1 MPPSSATHPV
11 LINPETEVL
20 HASGST
26 SPASPRTTRGPRGL
40 RGLRSRLVL
49 SVLNR
54 LRIGQLQLE
63 LPDGTS
69 QLILGKDDAQ
79 SQRADLKIHRW
90 RALSDA
96 GLRGDIGFGE
106 AYMRGD
112 WSSSNLPALLGLFA
126 ANRKVIE
133 TAIYGSP
140 IRLVWDRLQHQLR
153 ANSRRQ
159 SRRNIEFHYDLG
171 NDFYTRWLDPSM
183 TYSSALFDRTG
194 QWGSLVDLQDGQLRK
209 LDRVIDC
216 LNQAPTMSGSQPKVL
231 EIGCGWGGFAER
243 LLQKRAAH
251 YTGLTLSPA
260 QKAWAEDR
268 MRQKGF
274 DSKDK
279 AWQFHLQDYR
289 DAQDEFDAIVSI
301 EMIEAVGQ
309 SYWPTY
315 FQTLHDRLRP
325 GGRAVVQA
333 IVIKD
338 ALFARYA
345 RSPDFIQKYIF
356 PGGMLLTPSAIQTQ
370 AERVGLKAGE
380 LFGFGLDYAR
390 TLREWL
396 ERFNKEEPAI
406 RALGFDDRFF
416 AMWRFYLGYCEAGFV
431 AGDIDV
437 VQVCL
442 DKPSP

>member
-1 MPPSSATHPV
+1 MPPSSATQPV
-11 LINPETEVL
+11 LISPETEVL
-20 HASGST
+20 HASDST
-26 SPASPRTTRGPRGL
+26 SPLSPRTTRGL
-40 RGLRSRLVL
+40 SGLRSRLVL

-54 LRIGQLQLE
+54 LRIGRLQLE
-63 LPDGTS
+63 LPDGSS

-96 GLRGDIGFGE
+96 GFRGDIGFGE
-106 AYMRGD
+106 GYMRGD
-112 WSSSNLPALLGLFA
+112 WSSSDLPALLSLLV

-133 TAIYGSP
+133 PALYGSP
-140 IRLVWDRLQHQLR
+140 IRLLWDRLQHQLR
-153 ANSRRQ
+153 SNSRRQ

-171 NDFYTRWLDPSM
+171 NDFYKRWLDPSM

-194 QWGSLVDLQDGQLRK
+194 QWGASVDLQAGQLRK

-216 LNQAPTMSGSQPKVL
+216 LNEASTMTGPEPKVL

-268 MRQKGF
+268 MRQNGF
-274 DSKDK
+274 DSKGK
-279 AWQFHLQDYR
+279 GWQFLLQDYR

-325 GGRAVVQA
+325 GGRAVIQA

-338 ALFARYA
+338 SLFARYA

-370 AERVGLKAGE
+370 AERVGLKSGE
-380 LFGFGLDYAR
+380 PFGFGLDYAR

-396 ERFNKEEPAI
+396 ERFNNEEPAI
-406 RALGFDDRFF
+406 RDLGFDDRFF
-416 AMWRFYLGYCEAGFV
+416 AMWRFYLAYCEAGFV

-442 DKPSP
+442 DKPRL